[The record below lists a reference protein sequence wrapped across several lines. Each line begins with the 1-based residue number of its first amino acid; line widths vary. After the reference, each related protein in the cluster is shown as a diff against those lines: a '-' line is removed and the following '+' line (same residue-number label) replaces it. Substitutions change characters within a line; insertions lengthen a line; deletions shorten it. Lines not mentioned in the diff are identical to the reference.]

1 MINIRKGKADGKG
14 KRGLSPRNLKRIEEL
29 KLKKKNGK

>member
-14 KRGLSPRNLKRIEEL
+14 KRGLSPRNLRRLAEK
-29 KLKKKNGK
+29 KLKNKK